1 MSIID
6 IPVEDVE
13 NFRNELASIDRNGSR
28 KWIYARQ
35 PKGQYYTARTIVA
48 TILLIFLFAGPHIY
62 VNGHPFM
69 LLNLPERMFIVFG
82 IPFMPQDFHLVVL
95 LALSALVSVALFT
108 AIAGRIWCGWM
119 CPQTIFLEMVFRR
132 IEWFIEGSP
141 KEQAILN
148 AGRWTQKK
156 ILKKSVKHIIFFGIS
171 FAIANTFLAYIIGRD
186 ELLKIQ
192 LDDPMNHLSGLG
204 IITLFSFVFYAV
216 FARFREQAC
225 LIACPYGRYQSVLVD
240 KNTIAVTYDF
250 VRGEPRG
257 KQKNNNVGDVQTIKG
272 DCIDCHQCVVV
283 CPTGIDIRNGI
294 QLECVNC
301 TACIDA
307 CDHVMTKV
315 GSPKGLIRYTSWEA
329 VKNGT
334 ANIFTGRIKAYLA
347 VWIIL
352 LSIVAFMFSKRTE
365 TETLI
370 LRQPGT
376 TFIKQGNDA
385 IGNFFNVMITNK
397 TFGNKEINIK
407 VLSPNTATMRPLGS
421 FTPVKEFTTLESR
434 ILVSIPKESA
444 TSGKT
449 MIQFGIYSH
458 GTLLETVQS
467 AFIAP

>member
-1 MSIID
+1 MI
-6 IPVEDVE
+6 
-13 NFRNELASIDRNGSR
+13 
-28 KWIYARQ
+28 
-35 PKGQYYTARTIVA
+35 
-48 TILLIFLFAGPHIY
+48 
-62 VNGHPFM
+62 
-69 LLNLPERMFIVFG
+69 
-82 IPFMPQDFHLVVL
+82 
-95 LALSALVSVALFT
+95 
-108 AIAGRIWCGWM
+108 
-119 CPQTIFLEMVFRR
+119 FRR

-141 KEQAILN
+141 KEQATLN
-148 AGRWTQKK
+148 AGPWSSKK
-156 ILKKSVKHIIFFGIS
+156 IVKKSIKHLIFFGIS

-186 ELLKIQ
+186 ALIKIQ
-192 LDDPMNHLSGLG
+192 LDDPMNHLAGLG

-250 VRGEPRG
+250 LRGEPRG
-257 KQKNNNVGDVQTIKG
+257 KQKNRKSEDAQINSG

-307 CDHVMTKV
+307 CDHVMKKIDR
-315 GSPKGLIRYTSWEA
+315 PKGLIRYTSWEA

-334 ANIFTGRIKAYLA
+334 ANIFTARIKAYLA
-347 VWIIL
+347 VWVIL
-352 LSIVAFMFSKRTE
+352 LTILGYMFSKRSE

-376 TFIKQGNDA
+376 TFVKQGNDA

-397 TFGNKEINIK
+397 TFGDKDIEIKI
-407 VLSPNTATMRPLGS
+407 LSPKNVSMKPLGS
-421 FTPVKEFTTLESR
+421 FTPVKEFATLESR
-434 ILVSIPKESA
+434 MLISIPKNSA
-444 TSGKT
+444 VSGKT
-449 MIQFGIYSH
+449 IIQFGIYSK
-458 GTLLETVQS
+458 GKILETVQS

>member
-6 IPVEDVE
+6 VPVEDVE
-13 NFRNELASIDRNGSR
+13 NFRNELASIDKDGSR

-35 PKGQYYTARTIVA
+35 PKGRYYTARTIVA
-48 TILLIFLFAGPHIY
+48 SILLIFLFAGPHIY

-95 LALSALVSVALFT
+95 LALSSLVTVALFT

-119 CPQTIFLEMVFRR
+119 CPQTIFLEMIFRR

-141 KEQAILN
+141 KEQATLN
-148 AGRWTQKK
+148 ASPWTKKK
-156 ILKKSVKHIIFFGIS
+156 IFKKASKHTIFFGIS

-192 LDDPMNHLSGLG
+192 LDDPLHHLAGLG
-204 IITLFSFVFYAV
+204 MITLFSFVFYAV

-250 VRGEPRG
+250 LRGEPRG
-257 KQKNNNVGDVQTIKG
+257 KQKQRNIDNALTKTG

-307 CDHVMTKV
+307 CDHVMTKI
-315 GSPKGLIRYTSWEA
+315 GKPKGLIRYTSWEA

-352 LSIVAFMFSKRTE
+352 LSIVGYLFSQRTE

-376 TFIKQGNDA
+376 TFIKQGNDE

-397 TFGNKEINIK
+397 SFGEKDIEVK
-407 VLSPNTATMRPLGS
+407 VLSPENATMKSLGTFS
-421 FTPVKEFTTLESR
+421 PVKEFTTLESR
-434 ILVSIPKESA
+434 MLISIPKEKA
-444 TSGKT
+444 ISGKT
-449 MIQFGIYSH
+449 VIQFGVYSQ
-458 GTLLETVQS
+458 GKLLETVQS

>member
-6 IPVEDVE
+6 VPIEDVE
-13 NFRNELASIDRNGSR
+13 NFRNELASIDRDGSR

-35 PKGQYYTARTIVA
+35 PKGRYYTARTVVA
-48 TILLIFLFAGPHIY
+48 SILLIFLFAGPHIY

-95 LALSALVSVALFT
+95 LALSSLVSVALFT
-108 AIAGRIWCGWM
+108 AIAGRIWCGWI
-119 CPQTIFLEMVFRR
+119 CPQTIFLEMIFRR

-141 KEQAILN
+141 KEQATLN
-148 AGRWTQKK
+148 AGPWSSKK
-156 ILKKSVKHIIFFGIS
+156 IVKKSIKHLIFFGIS

-186 ELLKIQ
+186 ALIKIQ
-192 LDDPMNHLSGLG
+192 LDDPMNHLAGLG

-250 VRGEPRG
+250 LRGEPRG
-257 KQKNNNVGDVQTIKG
+257 KQKNRKSEDAQINSG

-307 CDHVMTKV
+307 CDHVMKKIDK
-315 GSPKGLIRYTSWEA
+315 PKGLIRYTSWEA

-334 ANIFTGRIKAYLA
+334 ANIFTARIKSYLA
-347 VWIIL
+347 VWVIL
-352 LSIVAFMFSKRTE
+352 LTILGYMFSKRTE

-376 TFIKQGNDA
+376 TFVKQGNDA

-397 TFGNKEINIK
+397 TFGDKDIEIKI
-407 VLSPNTATMRPLGS
+407 LSPKNASMKPLGS
-421 FTPVKEFTTLESR
+421 FTPVKEFATLESR
-434 ILVSIPKESA
+434 MLISIPKNSA
-444 TSGKT
+444 VSGKT
-449 MIQFGIYSH
+449 MIHFGIYSN
-458 GTLLETVQS
+458 GKILETVQS

>member
-1 MSIID
+1 MI
-6 IPVEDVE
+6 
-13 NFRNELASIDRNGSR
+13 
-28 KWIYARQ
+28 
-35 PKGQYYTARTIVA
+35 
-48 TILLIFLFAGPHIY
+48 
-62 VNGHPFM
+62 
-69 LLNLPERMFIVFG
+69 
-82 IPFMPQDFHLVVL
+82 
-95 LALSALVSVALFT
+95 
-108 AIAGRIWCGWM
+108 
-119 CPQTIFLEMVFRR
+119 FRR

-141 KEQAILN
+141 KEQATLN
-148 AGRWTQKK
+148 AGPWSSKK
-156 ILKKSVKHIIFFGIS
+156 IVKKSIKHLIFFGIS

-186 ELLKIQ
+186 ALIKIQ
-192 LDDPMNHLSGLG
+192 LDDPMNHLAGLG

-250 VRGEPRG
+250 LRGEPRG
-257 KQKNNNVGDVQTIKG
+257 KQKNRKSEDAQINSG

-307 CDHVMTKV
+307 CDHVMKKINK
-315 GSPKGLIRYTSWEA
+315 PKGLIRYTSWEA

-334 ANIFTGRIKAYLA
+334 ANIFTARIKAYLA
-347 VWIIL
+347 VWVIL
-352 LSIVAFMFSKRTE
+352 LTILGYMFSKRTE

-376 TFIKQGNDA
+376 TFVKQGNDA

-397 TFGNKEINIK
+397 TFGDKDIK
-407 VLSPNTATMRPLGS
+407 IKILSPKNASMKPLGS
-421 FTPVKEFTTLESR
+421 FTPVKEFATLESR
-434 ILVSIPKESA
+434 MLISIPKNSA
-444 TSGKT
+444 VSGKT
-449 MIQFGIYSH
+449 IIQFGIYSN
-458 GTLLETVQS
+458 GKILETVQS

>member
-1 MSIID
+1 
-6 IPVEDVE
+6 
-13 NFRNELASIDRNGSR
+13 
-28 KWIYARQ
+28 
-35 PKGQYYTARTIVA
+35 
-48 TILLIFLFAGPHIY
+48 
-62 VNGHPFM
+62 
-69 LLNLPERMFIVFG
+69 MFIVFG

-95 LALSALVSVALFT
+95 LALSSLVTIALFT
-108 AIAGRIWCGWM
+108 SIAGRIWCGWI
-119 CPQTIFLEMVFRR
+119 CPQTIFLEMIFRR

-141 KEQAILN
+141 KEQATLN
-148 AGRWTQKK
+148 SGPWTKKK
-156 ILKKSVKHIIFFGIS
+156 ILKKGIKHFIFYAIS

-186 ELLKIQ
+186 ELIKIQ
-192 LDDPMNHLSGLG
+192 LDDPINHLAGLG
-204 IITLFSFVFYAV
+204 IITIFSFVFYAV

-225 LIACPYGRYQSVLVD
+225 LIACPYGRYQSVLID

-250 VRGEPRG
+250 MRGEPRG
-257 KQKNNNVGDVQTIKG
+257 KQKNRVNNHNQHDTG
-272 DCIDCHQCVVV
+272 DCIDCHQCIVV

-301 TACIDA
+301 TACIDS
-307 CDHVMTKV
+307 CDQVMSKLDK
-315 GSPKGLIRYTSWEA
+315 PRGLIRYTSWEA

-352 LSIVAFMFSKRTE
+352 LTIVGYLFTKRTQ

-385 IGNFFNVMITNK
+385 IGNFFTVMITNK
-397 TFGNKEINIK
+397 TFGKKDIEIKILNPK
-407 VLSPNTATMRPLGS
+407 NARMKPLGS

-434 ILVSIPKESA
+434 MIISIPKSSA
-444 TSGKT
+444 VSGKT
-449 MIQFGIYSH
+449 MIQFGIYSN
-458 GTLLETVQS
+458 GKLLETVQS